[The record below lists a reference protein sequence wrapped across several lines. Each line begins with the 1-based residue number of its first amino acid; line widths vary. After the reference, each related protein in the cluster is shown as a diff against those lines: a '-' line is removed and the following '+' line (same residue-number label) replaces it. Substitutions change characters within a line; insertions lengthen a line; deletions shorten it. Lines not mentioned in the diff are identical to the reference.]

1 MSPGAGHP
9 GLSVGRWVLPI
20 TVLLAVW
27 ELAARLGVAHS
38 VLLSSPSQSLRAVVA
53 LAATQTAAGYSVLM
67 LHVLSSVGA
76 MAVALLAASLVGI
89 VVGAIMG
96 LSNGVYRFLDPLFTV
111 MMPIPG
117 IAWAPIFMLWL
128 GFGTPTII
136 AAGAL
141 AAFFPLAYNT
151 ATGVRSID
159 PKLLMVA
166 RSMGASP
173 SRVLLRVCL
182 PGAAPSILTGLSLGF
197 ARGWRTVIAV
207 EMIAARL
214 WGLGYMIMEAREYLR
229 PSLIYGG
236 IILVAI
242 VYLLLERLVV
252 RRIEN
257 TTIERWGMV
266 SPMET

>member
-1 MSPGAGHP
+1 MTSA
-9 GLSVGRWVLPI
+9 VGGQGTRVLRWLLPVL
-20 TVLLAVW
+20 VLLVMWEAVSQ
-27 ELAARLGVAHS
+27 LGVADPA
-38 VLLSSPSQSLRAVVA
+38 LLSSPSRSLDA
-53 LAATQTAAGYSVLM
+53 LVSLAMTQTSGGHSVLL
-67 LHVLSSVGA
+67 LHVLSSVGVL
-76 MAVALLAASLVGI
+76 AVSLLLSSFAGVLTGAL
-89 VVGAIMG
+89 MG
-96 LSNGVYRFLDPLFTV
+96 LSERVYRFLDPLLTV
-111 MMPIPG
+111 LMPVPG
-117 IAWAPIFMLWL
+117 IAWAPILMLWL

-166 RSMGASP
+166 HSMGAS
-173 SRVLLRVCL
+173 RLRVMLSVCI
-182 PGAAPSILTGLSLGF
+182 PGAAPAIVTGLSLGF

-242 VYLLLERLVV
+242 VFLLLERLVV
-252 RRIEN
+252 RRLER
-257 TTIERWGMV
+257 TTVERWGMV
-266 SPMET
+266 SPLEK